1 MCSDHEIAS
10 QILMTAKKVT
20 IIYSTDKPFFLTTIS
35 DVAEKETN
43 YCPQDLKKNKIAYRQ
58 YFKTMHFLMNVKTY
72 QLIFR
77 VTYQLKAS
85 IYN

>member
-10 QILMTAKKVT
+10 QILMTEKKVT

-43 YCPQDLKKNKIAYRQ
+43 YCPQDLKKIK
-58 YFKTMHFLMNVKTY
+58 
-72 QLIFR
+72 
-77 VTYQLKAS
+77 
-85 IYN
+85 

>member
-43 YCPQDLKKNKIAYRQ
+43 YCPQDFKKIK
-58 YFKTMHFLMNVKTY
+58 
-72 QLIFR
+72 
-77 VTYQLKAS
+77 
-85 IYN
+85 